1 MKKVIDEKNV
11 FINEVVVRK
20 DINKKIQRSISYIRY
35 ELQISIEKMYWKEGK
50 RNNHFGC
57 MVKD

>member
-11 FINEVVVRK
+11 FINEDMVRK
-20 DINKKIQRSISYIRY
+20 YIIEEIQRSISYIKD

-50 RNNHFGC
+50 RKNHFGC
-57 MVKD
+57 MVMD